1 MVKKLEK
8 IIGERYQILKE
19 LGRGAFGQTYLAQD
33 LQQPTQPKCVVKHLK
48 PQASDELTLKEAKR
62 LFVSEAEVLGKLSDS
77 PQIPSLI
84 AYYGD
89 NFCLVQE
96 FVDGHDLSKEIRV
109 GHPLNEEQIIAI
121 LNNLLPVLSFI
132 HQNNVIHRDIKPSN
146 IRRAKKDGSLFLI
159 DFGAVKEIKTL
170 VLTGD
175 GQPKPSIVAGTQ
187 GYMPPEQLRG
197 RPRLNS
203 DIYALGV
210 ICIEALTGKAA
221 TQLEEDPETGDLKW
235 REGLEV
241 SEELA
246 EILETM
252 TRADFGERYQSAEAV
267 IKDLEDL
274 NKTGKTD
281 LKERIK
287 QKKRDRA
294 GKKWYSWLPLGGVA
308 VMVGLGIFLF
318 PTIRAVYLFNKANGL
333 VREGEYRDAIALYDK
348 GLEKYASSA
357 QAWLNRGFALAQLR
371 RFEEQLSSCDQA
383 LEFNPEF
390 VEALNCKGLALDEL
404 GRNEEAITFF
414 EQAVQ
419 LDRDFYQAWNNQGE
433 VLMELKRQ
441 EEALEAFD
449 RAKLYDP
456 DYLFAWNNRGNALFQ
471 LERYAEAIAAYD
483 EAIEINPEYP
493 YPWNGRGNARRKLGR
508 YEKAIAD
515 YDQAIELKS
524 NFYEAWY
531 NKGLTFL
538 AMDEKEKALA
548 AFDEAVQIKPDYQA
562 AINLRSKL
570 RDNLS
575 DQ

>member
-8 IIGERYQILKE
+8 IIGERYQIVKE

-33 LQQPTQPKCVVKHLK
+33 LQQPDHPKCVVKHLK

-89 NFCLVQE
+89 EFCLVQE
-96 FVDGHDLSKEIRV
+96 FVDGHDLSREVRV
-109 GHPLNEEQIIAI
+109 GHPLSEEQVIAI
-121 LNNLLPVLSFI
+121 LKSVLPILSFI

-146 IRRAKKDGSLFLI
+146 IRRSKDGTLFLI

-210 ICIEALTGKAA
+210 ICIEAVTGKAA
-221 TQLEEDPETGDLKW
+221 TQLEEDVETGELRW
-235 REGLEV
+235 RDEIEV

-252 TRADFGERYQSAEAV
+252 TRADFSERYQSAEAV
-267 IKDLEDL
+267 IKDLSDL
-274 NKTGKTD
+274 KKTGKTD
-281 LKERIK
+281 LKERIQK
-287 QKKRDRA
+287 KKRDHT
-294 GKKWYSWLPLGGVA
+294 GKPWQRWLPVGA
-308 VMVGLGIFLF
+308 VVIIVGLGVFFFPIF
-318 PTIRAVYLFNKANGL
+318 RAIYLFNQANAL
-333 VREGEYRDAIALYDK
+333 VREGKYQDAIALYDK
-348 GLEKYASSA
+348 GLEKYEGSA
-357 QAWLNRGFALAQLR
+357 EAWLNRGFALAQLK
-371 RFEEQLSSCDQA
+371 RFEEQLSSCNQA
-383 LEFNPEF
+383 VTLNPNF

-404 GRNEEAITFF
+404 GQNEQALTFL
-414 EQAVQ
+414 EQAVK
-419 LDRDFYQAWNNQGE
+419 LDRDFYQAWQNQGE
-433 VLMELKRQ
+433 ILMELNRPEQ
-441 EEALEAFD
+441 ALEAFD
-449 RAKLYDP
+449 RAKLYNP
-456 DYLFAWNNRGNALFQ
+456 DYIFAWNNRGNALFQ

-483 EAIEINPEYP
+483 KAIALDPEYP

-508 YEKAIAD
+508 YP
-515 YDQAIELKS
+515 QAIRDYEQAINLKS
-524 NFYEAWY
+524 DFYEAWY
-531 NKGLTFL
+531 NKGLTLL
-538 AMDEKEKALA
+538 AMKEPQKALN
-548 AFDEAVQIKPDYQA
+548 AFDEAVKIKPDYQA
-562 AINLRSKL
+562 AINRRAKL
-570 RDNLS
+570 RDNLNRE
-575 DQ
+575 